1 MTFAR
6 MMIDMTVSQNELT
19 AISKLA
25 YLENDADNTAQLI
38 TEINSIMDFVWQITQ
53 VDTSD
58 VLPLFHPMDLHQR
71 LRPDSVTEADCLQEL
86 ADIAPLFDD
95 SLYLVPKIIDTGK

>member
-1 MTFAR
+1 MT
-6 MMIDMTVSQNELT
+6 ISQNDLNT
-19 AISKLA
+19 ISKLA
-25 YLENDADNTAQLI
+25 YLENDADNAAQLM
-38 TEINSIMDFVWQITQ
+38 TEINSIMNFVEQITQ
-53 VDTSD
+53 VDTSG

-86 ADIAPLFDD
+86 AEIAPLFDD